1 MITALFTFATPAPT
15 AEQRRQLEAL
25 LDDVT
30 LLNRR
35 SGRFLVEAVDRAQD
49 LLAAYR
55 LLQQWGKE
63 PKIIGAWRQNGTRH
77 PQVPNIDHDEFA
89 LVAPD
94 RYDNDGNLLPRPTQ
108 FVEIRKIVG
117 WAERQ

>member
-1 MITALFTFATPAPT
+1 MITVLFTFATPAPT
-15 AEQRRQLEAL
+15 AEQRRQLAAL

-35 SGRFLVEAVDRAQD
+35 SGRFLVEAVDRGQD

-55 LLQQWGKE
+55 LLQEWGKA
-63 PKIIGAWRQNGTRH
+63 PKIIGAWRENGTRH
-77 PQVPNIDHDEFA
+77 PQVPDIDHGEFA

-94 RYDNDGNLLPRPTQ
+94 RYDADGNTLPRPTQ
-108 FVEIRKIVG
+108 FVQMHKFLG
-117 WAERQ
+117 WADKQ

>member
-35 SGRFLVEAVDRAQD
+35 GGRFLVEAVDRWQD

-63 PKIIGAWRQNGTRH
+63 PKVIGAWRENGTRH
-77 PQVPNIDHDEFA
+77 PQVPNIDEAEFI
-89 LVAPD
+89 LTAPD
-94 RYDNDGNLLPRPTQ
+94 RYDGDGNALPRPTQ
-108 FVEIRKIVG
+108 FEQIHKFLG
-117 WAERQ
+117 WEGKT